1 MSVTTATIDQG
12 AAESSRGRA
21 DSADHR
27 NPVAPKPAPEPPR
40 PILRA
45 SLPASELEG
54 EGYGTKA
61 GINGTRVTVDAEAE
75 VAPKVVLDEATVWT
89 IKYLNHFWG
98 LDNAAIGRRLNLPR
112 TTVRD
117 VVLDKTQRWSHVQPW
132 LLGGHLTEVLVRDLT
147 PALMRADGHAGDFR
161 KASDQEL
168 EKLLKIK
175 LVEKVNEYLIADSD
189 RQRLDNIVDIMEVF
203 YTLARGMGQTM
214 IDLERR
220 RSNKV
225 KSLGT
230 YAEGQVFQLPAD
242 FEYTS

>member
-1 MSVTTATIDQG
+1 M
-12 AAESSRGRA
+12 
-21 DSADHR
+21 
-27 NPVAPKPAPEPPR
+27 APEPPR

-45 SLPASELEG
+45 SIPAPELEG

-61 GINGTRVTVDAEAE
+61 GVNGTRVTVDAEAE
-75 VAPKVVLDEATVWT
+75 IAPKVVLDEATVWT

-117 VVLDKTQRWSHVQPW
+117 VVLDKAQKWSHVQPW

-147 PALMRADGHAGDFR
+147 PALMKTEGKSGDFR
-161 KASDQEL
+161 KATDEEK
-168 EKLLKIK
+168 EKLLKVK
-175 LVEKVNEYLIADSD
+175 LVEKVNEHLIAEGD
-189 RQRLDNIVDIMEVF
+189 RQRLDTIVDVIEIL
-203 YTLARGMGQTM
+203 YTLARNMGQTM

-220 RSNKV
+220 RANKA

-230 YAEGQVFQLPAD
+230 YTEGQVFQLPAD